1 MQGGLNLLE
10 RLKPIEIE
18 KNIKLHIIKTD
29 KFKTNLVS
37 VYFKRPLVKE
47 EVTKNALLSMV
58 LPRGTK
64 KYTSSMAI
72 SKELEGL
79 YGAFLGCD
87 VAKKGE
93 RQIIQFRMQL
103 INDQY
108 VEDKNLLAK
117 GMEILNEYMNDPYE
131 INGCLEKDYVNQ
143 EKDNLME
150 RIEGRKNDKMKY
162 AYDRC
167 IEEMCENE
175 NFSLYPYGNIEDLK
189 NITSESLYAHY
200 KNIISTSPIDICV
213 VGDFNEL
220 EIQTLVTEKLKFR
233 QDNVVSIEREKIAY
247 TPDGVK
253 KLKEEMDINQGK
265 LNLGYR
271 TNVPFE
277 SELYHSLLVYS
288 NILGGGPNSKLFKNV
303 REKESLCYYI
313 FSRIEKFKSLMLIGS
328 GIEFD
333 NYEKAVTLI
342 EKEINE
348 MNQGNFSDEDINSA
362 KNSIITSIRGMT
374 DSPYML
380 GDFYYSQAIS
390 GSEDTL
396 ETMIE
401 KIRKVNKEQIIEAGK
416 NIQLD
421 TIYFLKNKGEV
432 R

>member
-1 MQGGLNLLE
+1 MLN
-10 RLKPIEIE
+10 RLKPIEIG
-18 KNIKLHIIKTD
+18 KKIKLHIIKTD
-29 KFKTNLVS
+29 KFKTTLVS
-37 VYFKRPLVKE
+37 VYLKRPLIKE

-64 KYTSSMAI
+64 KYTSSMEI
-72 SKELEGL
+72 SKKLEGL

-93 RQIIQFRMQL
+93 RNIIQFRMQL

-108 VEDKNLLAK
+108 VEDNNLLAE
-117 GMEILNEYMNDPYE
+117 GMEILNEYINDPHMV
-131 INGCLEKDYVNQ
+131 NGCFEKDYVDQ
-143 EKDNLME
+143 EKDNLIE

-167 IEEMCENE
+167 IEEMCKDE
-175 NFSLYPYGNIEDLK
+175 NFSLYTYGNIEDLK
-189 NITSESLYAHY
+189 NVTSESLYEHY
-200 KNIISTSPIDICV
+200 KNIIRTSPIDICV
-213 VGDFNEL
+213 VGDFDEL
-220 EIQTLVTEKLKFR
+220 EIQTLVTEKLKFK
-233 QDNVVSIEREKIAY
+233 QVDVVSIEREKIECF
-247 TPDGVK
+247 PDQVNK
-253 KLKEEMDINQGK
+253 IEEEMDINQGK

-271 TNVPFE
+271 TNIPFE
-277 SELYHSLLVYS
+277 SELYHPLLVYS
-288 NILGGGPNSKLFKNV
+288 NILGGGPNSKFFKNI

-313 FSRIEKFKSLMLIGS
+313 FSRVEKFKSLMMIGS
-328 GIEFD
+328 GIEFV
-333 NYEKAVTLI
+333 NYEKGIKLI
-342 EKEINE
+342 EKEIGE
-348 MNQGNFSDEDINSA
+348 MNQGNFSNEDIESA

-401 KIRKVNKEQIIEAGK
+401 KIRKVTKEQIIEAGK
-416 NIQLD
+416 NMQLD